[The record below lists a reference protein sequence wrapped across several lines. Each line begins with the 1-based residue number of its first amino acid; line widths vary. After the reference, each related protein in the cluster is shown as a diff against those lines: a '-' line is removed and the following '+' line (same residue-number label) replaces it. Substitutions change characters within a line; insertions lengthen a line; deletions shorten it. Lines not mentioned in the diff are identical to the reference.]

1 MQNLAE
7 ASKLKGET
15 VIISPIFP
23 SYYARKWKERITL
36 TEQKR
41 ARIRADRLD
50 TGFGSFRN
58 VEVSI
63 GRVIDEDWDEP
74 MGPTPMPEVTT
85 LRDWDHK
92 LLKRYQ
98 PSYMPACQLCCLCT
112 FGKCDLTGG
121 KRGACGLDIKGQS
134 ARIVL
139 AAANIGCAAHLA
151 HARHLV
157 DHLIHEFGPRT
168 PLTQGEGVD
177 IEAPVSRLV
186 TGIRPRTLEDASSI
200 IDYCETQLT
209 HTLSAVHTGQEGSW
223 LDFESKVLH
232 AGMIDQVGMEIA
244 DLVQISTMGFPQSDP
259 EAPLVE
265 AGIASMDQSKATILC
280 IGHNVVPAAA
290 ITDYSMEHGLQDKV
304 DVSGICCTAWDITRH
319 DSKAKIVGP
328 ISWQLRFV
336 RSGLADVL
344 VVDEQCIRTDIPLH
358 AAKVKTPVIA
368 TCDKSCMGLPDRTKD
383 DVDAIVADLVSFKVP
398 GVFIGDHSKVGEV
411 VVKTALAVK
420 PKRKKKSSLPSKNK
434 IKELA
439 QACRQCSECRR
450 ACPNDQPVMEAV
462 LAASEGNFGPLVDV
476 YDECIGCARCESA
489 CPNEYELHSWM
500 VTAAK
505 DRWMNESFKVR
516 TGRGAIKDTEIR
528 AVGQPVVFG
537 EIPGV
542 IAHVGC
548 ANYPDG
554 GRAIHD
560 MAEEFAKRRFIIVLS
575 GCAAMTVGTVKDE
588 EGKSIYERRTG
599 AFDAGG
605 VVNVG
610 SCVSNPHIA
619 GAAIKIASIFAKR
632 NLRGNYEEIADY
644 ILNRVGAVGISW
656 GAMSQKAASIASGFW
671 RLGVPVIVG
680 PHGTKYRR
688 MLLGRADKAED
699 WKVYDAR
706 TGNQVQIA
714 PAPEHLFYAVETMEE
729 CMVMTAKLCFRP
741 NDTSKGRSIKLS
753 HYIDLHERYYGYFPD
768 DVHRFIRRES
778 DIPITLKDKI
788 HVHMKEHKWQE
799 KPIPDPTILQRMV
812 YGGGDG

>member
-1 MQNLAE
+1 MTQ
-7 ASKLKGET
+7 
-15 VIISPIFP
+15 
-23 SYYARKWKERITL
+23 
-36 TEQKR
+36 QKR
-41 ARIRADRLD
+41 ARIKADRLD
-50 TGFGSFRN
+50 SALGRFEK

-63 GRVIDEDWDEP
+63 GQVIDDEWDEP
-74 MGPTPMPEVTT
+74 MGPTPMPDVTT
-85 LRDWDHK
+85 LRSWDHK
-92 LLKRYQ
+92 LLTRWS
-98 PSYMPACQLCCLCT
+98 PSYMPLCQLCCLCT
-112 FGKCDLTGG
+112 FGKCDLTAG
-121 KRGACGLDIKGQS
+121 KRGACGLNIREQS

-139 AAANIGCAAHLA
+139 AACNIGCAAHLA

-157 DHLIHEFGPRT
+157 HHLIHEFGPRF

-186 TGIRPRTLEDASSI
+186 TGIRPRTLEDASAV

-223 LDFESKVLH
+223 IDFESKAFH

-244 DLVQISTMGFPQSDP
+244 DLVQIATMGFPQADP
-259 EAPLVE
+259 EAPLVQ
-265 AGIASMDQSKATILC
+265 AGIASVDKSKAVILC

-290 ITDYSMEHGLQDKV
+290 ITDYAEEHRLQDKI
-304 DVSGICCTAWDITRH
+304 DVAGICCTAWDLTRH
-319 DSKAKIVGP
+319 TSKAKVLGP

-336 RSGLADVL
+336 RSGIADVI
-344 VVDEQCIRTDIPLH
+344 VVDEQCIRTDILLH
-358 AAKVKTPVIA
+358 AQKVKAPLIA
-368 TCDKSCMGLPDRTKD
+368 TCDKSCMGLIDRTDD
-383 DVDAIVADLVSFKVP
+383 DVDAVVADLVSYKVP
-398 GVFIGDHSKVGEV
+398 GVFIGDPEKAGEI

-420 PKRKKKSSLPSKNK
+420 PKRKGKSSLPSKRK

-439 QACRQCSECRR
+439 EKCRQCYECVR
-450 ACPNDQPVMEAV
+450 ACPNNYPIVDAV
-462 LAASEGNFGPLVDV
+462 LAAQSGNLKPLAEIYSECV
-476 YDECIGCARCESA
+476 GCARCESA
-489 CPNEYELHSWM
+489 CPNGFELHSWM
-500 VTAAK
+500 TTAGK
-505 DRWMNESFKVR
+505 EQWTTESYMVR

-548 ANYPDG
+548 ANYPDDG
-554 GRAIHD
+554 KAIHD
-560 MAEEFAKRRFIIVLS
+560 MCEEFANRRFIILLS
-575 GCAAMTVGTVKDE
+575 GCAAMTVGTVKDK
-588 EGKSIYERRTG
+588 EGKSIYERRSG
-599 AFDAGG
+599 AFEAGG

-644 ILNRVGAVGISW
+644 ITNRVGAVGISW

-699 WKVYDAR
+699 WMVYNAR
-706 TGNQVQIA
+706 TGEQVQIA
-714 PAPEHLFYAVETMEE
+714 PGPEHLFYAVETMEE

-741 NDTSKGRSIKLS
+741 NDTSKGRAIKLS
-753 HYIDLHERYYGYFPD
+753 HYIDLHERYYGFFPD
-768 DVHRFIRRES
+768 DVHRYIRTKT
-778 DIPITLKDKI
+778 DIPITLKKKI
-788 HVHMKEHKWQE
+788 EAQMKEHKWKE
-799 KPIPDPTILQRMV
+799 RPIPDPTLLKRMV
-812 YGGGDG
+812 YGGGK